1 MYPLSVEAQRKR
13 VQTNI
18 NILPYTKFVFI
29 FKAYLFKALELSQ
42 LLINK
47 NKRIVLNTRI
57 CLTLFFSGC
66 GHCV

>member
-13 VQTNI
+13 AQTNI

-42 LLINK
+42 L
-47 NKRIVLNTRI
+47 
-57 CLTLFFSGC
+57 
-66 GHCV
+66 